1 MVLISATPLFAQDYA
16 EMADVMRDN
25 GKIYVVVGVIVLIF
39 AVLFGYL
46 VFLGRKLNKLEEST
60 QKLNELTLSSL
71 Y

>member
-25 GKIYVVVGVIVLIF
+25 GKFYGVVGVIVLIF

-60 QKLNELTLSSL
+60 QK
-71 Y
+71 

>member
-1 MVLISATPLFAQDYA
+1 MKRLLLFLMVLISATPLFAQDYA

-60 QKLNELTLSSL
+60 QK
-71 Y
+71 

>member
-1 MVLISATPLFAQDYA
+1 MKRLLLFLMVLISATPLFAQDYA

-25 GKIYVVVGVIVLIF
+25 GKIYIVVGVIVLIF

-60 QKLNELTLSSL
+60 QK
-71 Y
+71 